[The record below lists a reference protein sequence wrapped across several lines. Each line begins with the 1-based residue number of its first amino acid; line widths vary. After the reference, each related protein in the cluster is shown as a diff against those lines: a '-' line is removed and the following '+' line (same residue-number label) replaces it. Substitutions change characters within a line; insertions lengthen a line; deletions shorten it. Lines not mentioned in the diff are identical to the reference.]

1 MAIQVPTSSEPG
13 FTTLVRE
20 IVNDVEELV
29 KAQIRFARAE
39 FKEELN
45 KSKEAALLLGSG
57 MVSLFLGTLFLGLML
72 AHLLHWLTTPP
83 GPGGTELAWLPLW
96 VCHAIVAGIFFIA
109 GAGLCLLGRKMLA
122 SFHPVPEQTAQ
133 TLKENVEWITNS
145 K

>member
-1 MAIQVPTSSEPG
+1 MAVQVPTGSEPG

-29 KAQIRFARAE
+29 KAQLRFARAE

-45 KSKEAALLLGSG
+45 KSKEAAALLATGAASAFVGL
-57 MVSLFLGTLFLGLML
+57 LFLGFML
-72 AHLLHWLTTPP
+72 AHLLHWLTEPP
-83 GPGGTELAWLPLW
+83 GTDLAHLPLW
-96 VCHAIVAGIFFIA
+96 VCHAIVAAVFFIA
-109 GAGLCLLGRKMLA
+109 GTGLCLLGRKMLA
-122 SFHPVPEQTAQ
+122 SVHPVPEQTAQ

>member
-1 MAIQVPTSSEPG
+1 MAVQVPTSSEPG

-20 IVNDVEELV
+20 IVNDIEELV
-29 KAQIRFARAE
+29 KAQLRFARAE

-45 KSKEAALLLGSG
+45 KSKEAAVLLAAGAGSAFLG
-57 MVSLFLGTLFLGLML
+57 MLFLGMTLV
-72 AHLLHWLTTPP
+72 HLLHWLTEPP
-83 GPGGTELAWLPLW
+83 GTDLASLPLW
-96 VCHAIVAGIFFIA
+96 GCHAIVALVFLIA

-122 SFHPVPEQTAQ
+122 SFHPLPEQTAQ